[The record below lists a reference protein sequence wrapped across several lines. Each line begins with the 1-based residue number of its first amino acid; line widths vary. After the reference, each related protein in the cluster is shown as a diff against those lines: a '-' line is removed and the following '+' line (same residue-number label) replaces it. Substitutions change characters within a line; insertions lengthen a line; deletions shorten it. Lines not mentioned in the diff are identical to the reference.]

1 MYETKVEFVR
11 IRDRTAGEIVRLLPV
26 FCFFLLTSLPSFAQ
40 KKPEPVSGEVQESML
55 VWKMPFSKKPFTVSG
70 KDIFVVNLPLKRFLA
85 SYRSEDEAERGA
97 AHAFLLGVLDATEG
111 TVWCSY
117 RQYKSTT
124 ILEEIYLGLK
134 DMDALRGDE
143 RAAHAIT
150 GLLKTSWP
158 CKKER

>member
-1 MYETKVEFVR
+1 MCETKIEFVR
-11 IRDRTAGEIVRLLPV
+11 IRDQATGKIVHLLLV
-26 FCFFLLTSLPSFAQ
+26 FCFFLLASLPSFAQ
-40 KKPEPVSGEVQESML
+40 EKPEPESGEVQESML
-55 VWKMPFSKKPFTVSG
+55 VWKMPFSKKSFTVTG
-70 KDIFVVNLPLKRFLA
+70 KDIFVVSLSLKRFLA
-85 SYRSEDEAERGA
+85 SYRSEDEVERGA

-111 TVWCSY
+111 TVWCGY
-117 RQYKSTT
+117 RQYKSAT

-158 CKKER
+158 CRKEH